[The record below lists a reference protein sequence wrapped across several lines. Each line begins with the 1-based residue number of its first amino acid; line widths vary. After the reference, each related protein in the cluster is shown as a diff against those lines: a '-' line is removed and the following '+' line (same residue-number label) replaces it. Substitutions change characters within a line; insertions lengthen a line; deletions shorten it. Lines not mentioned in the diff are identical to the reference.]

1 MRRAEMIEGNANP
14 FSAAP
19 PLCRCSIG
27 LAPILETTKGNITNG
42 QIFIILSG
50 VLIVAI
56 ANTGEALRMEIA
68 ATANDA
74 ALRTLN
80 LSGPG

>member
-1 MRRAEMIEGNANP
+1 MIEGNANP

-19 PLCRCSIG
+19 PLPLLHG
-27 LAPILETTKGNITNG
+27 LAPILETTKGNTTSG
-42 QIFIILSG
+42 QVFIILSE

-56 ANTGEALRMEIA
+56 ANNGEALRMEIA

-74 ALRTLN
+74 ALRTLK
-80 LSGPG
+80 LAGPG

>member
-1 MRRAEMIEGNANP
+1 MIEGNANP
-14 FSAAP
+14 FSAAS

-27 LAPILETTKGNITNG
+27 LAPILETTQGNITNG
-42 QIFIILSG
+42 QFFIILSG

-56 ANTGEALRMEIA
+56 ANRSEALRAEIA
-68 ATANDA
+68 AAANEA

-80 LSGPG
+80 SAGTG